1 MTEKTDANAS
11 KKKQF
16 FLVKIVVSFALIF
29 FGYFGFKY
37 WQISVAKKSQA
48 KSQIEKF
55 DNVESEIFD
64 LADEY
69 KNHSG
74 ANDLSD
80 MTMNELKEKGAE
92 FVYQMLLKNQVQ
104 IEDLRIQI
112 QELKSEILK
121 YKNQEKIG
129 KMIFT
134 YVDLRQNIFSG
145 KSGEEELKTFEL
157 LISSDEILQNK
168 ITKLKPLLAN
178 FSHQERLI
186 TAFSDLIPELVITK
200 DHNPNPNLVAK
211 IRRNLSKLIIV
222 RRIDGKNPNN
232 IDGIIV
238 KIEKSLQAENYQE
251 AFNQALSL
259 DQNYHEILKEFL
271 DSLSVAVEVQKI
283 DQEILNYLKTLS

>member
-16 FLVKIVVSFALIF
+16 FLVKFVIVLALIF

-37 WQISVAKKSQA
+37 WQISAEKKLQA

-74 ANDLSD
+74 ADDLSD

-92 FVYQMLLKNQVQ
+92 FVYQMLLKNQIQ
-104 IEDLRIQI
+104 IEDLRSQI

-145 KSGEEELKTFEL
+145 KPWEEELKTFEL
-157 LISSDEILQNK
+157 LVASDENLQNK
-168 ITKLKPLLAN
+168 ITKLKPLLVN
-178 FSHQERLI
+178 FFAQEKLSQS
-186 TAFSDLIPELVITK
+186 FSSLIPELVINENK
-200 DHNPNPNLVAK
+200 NPDPGIVAR
-211 IRRNLSKLIIV
+211 IRRNFSKLIVV
-222 RRIDGKNPNN
+222 RRIDGKNPNS

>member
-16 FLVKIVVSFALIF
+16 FLVKIVVFLALIF

-37 WQISVAKKSQA
+37 WQISVEKKSQA

-74 ANDLSD
+74 ADDLSD

-104 IEDLRIQI
+104 IEDLRSQI

-168 ITKLKPLLAN
+168 ITKLKSLLAN
-178 FSHQERLI
+178 FSNQEKLI
-186 TAFSDLIPELVITK
+186 AAFSDLIPELVIAK
-200 DHNPNPNLVAK
+200 DNNPNPGIVAK

-222 RRIDGKNPNN
+222 RRIDGENPNN

-259 DQNYHEILKEFL
+259 DQNYHKILKEFL